1 MNLFSFFNDL
11 ITFLINPIILL
22 WTLILVGFIC
32 KIRKKKYYAIF
43 FRLSILWLFIISISP
58 IPIWLIKSLEQ
69 QNNTISLNQFK
80 VKKEV
85 YVLVLGSGQTNDTAL
100 THLNRLG
107 NSALFRLTEGI
118 RIHKQLPNSK
128 LVFSGF
134 SNGKKIP
141 QARMLSLAALE
152 LGICPKDTLQLVN
165 PSNTEEEALAF
176 KKRFGSMKNII
187 IVTSAVHM
195 PRAVLLFKAQKLNC
209 FAAPTFNYVKK
220 DYDESV
226 KWFSPS
232 IGKME
237 MMEKGIHE
245 YVGIIYVHVKKWF

>member
-11 ITFLINPIILL
+11 ITFIINPIILL
-22 WTLILVGFIC
+22 WILIMLGFVF

-43 FRLSILWLFIISISP
+43 FRLSVLWLFIISVSP

-69 QNNTISLNQFK
+69 QNKTISINQFK
-80 VKKEV
+80 EKKEV
-85 YVLVLGSGQTNDTAL
+85 YVLVLGSGHTNDTTL

-107 NSALFRLTEGI
+107 NAALSRLTEAI
-118 RIHKQLPNSK
+118 RIHKKLPNSK

-134 SNGKKIP
+134 SNEKKIP
-141 QARMLSLAALE
+141 QAKMLSLAAME
-152 LGICPKDTLQLVN
+152 LGINPKDTLQLVT
-165 PSNTEEEALAF
+165 PSNTAEEALAF
-176 KKRFGSMKNII
+176 KNRFGLKKNLI

-195 PRAVLLFKAQKLNC
+195 PRALLLFKSQNLNC
-209 FAAPTFNYVKK
+209 FPAPTFNYVKR
-220 DYDESV
+220 DYDESL

-232 IGKME
+232 IGKVE

-245 YVGIIYVHVKKWF
+245 YVGIVYVHVKKWF